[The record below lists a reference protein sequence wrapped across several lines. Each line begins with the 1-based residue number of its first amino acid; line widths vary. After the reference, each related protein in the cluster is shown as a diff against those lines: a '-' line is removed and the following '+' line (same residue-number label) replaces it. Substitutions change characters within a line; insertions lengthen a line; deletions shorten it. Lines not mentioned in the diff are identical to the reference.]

1 MCAPLFVTRF
11 SHFSQ
16 NRVDCC
22 SVRPIIRDPTN
33 SVTDLIADINDGSAP
48 DLLSDVLR
56 IKGLAPNVIGIAHHA
71 RFGGAPGGSQSEPDP
86 GHQGPHNGSR
96 LICFGV
102 S

>member
-33 SVTDLIADINDGSAP
+33 SVTDLIADINDGIHQRSGPPKGYTP
-48 DLLSDVLR
+48 DQ
-56 IKGLAPNVIGIAHHA
+56 GLGPQRDRHRTPRPLWRYSRRLAIGA
-71 RFGGAPGGSQSEPDP
+71 
-86 GHQGPHNGSR
+86 
-96 LICFGV
+96 
-102 S
+102 

>member
-33 SVTDLIADINDGSAP
+33 SVTDLIADINDGNTPA
-48 DLLSDVLR
+48 LR
-56 IKGLAPNVIGIAHHA
+56 T
-71 RFGGAPGGSQSEPDP
+71 S
-86 GHQGPHNGSR
+86 
-96 LICFGV
+96 
-102 S
+102 